1 MTGQMGKPEKK
12 DHMEEYM
19 YKLLRCLMCF
29 PLVTLPFR
37 ARTRSLSAGMFT
49 LPDFQTYTMFP
60 TSVFLSYLISWQARE
75 KYCSGKDSF
84 VLSMVKEKY
93 AHQKL
98 PW

>member
-12 DHMEEYM
+12 DHVEEYM

-49 LPDFQTYTMFP
+49 LPDFQTYT
-60 TSVFLSYLISWQARE
+60 VSYFCFSILLNFMASKGKILFWEGQF
-75 KYCSGKDSF
+75 CSKHG
-84 VLSMVKEKY
+84 
-93 AHQKL
+93 
-98 PW
+98 